1 MRQGM
6 TNPHFNF
13 ADLFCGIGGFHQAMS
28 SLGGEC
34 VFASDIDFACKDMYL
49 TNYKVDIFEGDIR
62 HVNPKSIK
70 PFDVLCAGFPCQP
83 FSKAGNQHGFGD
95 KDRGNL
101 FFSILE
107 IIDSHPEIKFLVLE
121 NVRNL
126 AKRQS
131 EWWSVITHELRSRGF
146 CITEKPL
153 ILSPSMF
160 GIPQIRER
168 IYILGVRNSIKDH
181 TKLTNG
187 FIHLDD
193 LNLDEHYKK
202 VELFDAMKILEPNV
216 SDRYDLAPEQAEMID
231 AWEEFRLATKLT
243 VVGYPIWLSYFG
255 LGISD
260 ETEFLKIFI
269 PETTPK
275 WKEKYI
281 LKNRNLY
288 LQNKDFI
295 DNWVKKHSMLTR
307 TKLFQKFEWNCGTQI
322 NTIKNS
328 IIQIRQSGIRA
339 KLPTFFPSL
348 VAIKNTP
355 IIWDRVKGRYRKITP
370 YEAAKLQSFQSNL
383 IFPGSDNQVY
393 SQLGNAVNV
402 KVIQLV
408 AENLFK
414 LSN

>member
-1 MRQGM
+1 MREGIA
-6 TNPHFNF
+6 NPQFSF

-28 SLGGEC
+28 SLGGKC
-34 VFASDIDFACKDMYL
+34 VFASDIDLACKDMYL
-49 TNYKVDIFEGDIR
+49 TNYKVDVFEGDIR
-62 HVNPKSIK
+62 GVNPKSIK

-83 FSKAGNQHGFGD
+83 FSKAGNQHGFSD
-95 KDRGNL
+95 NDRGNL

-107 IIDSHPEIKFLVLE
+107 IIDAHPEIKFLILE

-126 AKRQS
+126 ANQQS
-131 EWWSVITHELRSRGF
+131 EWWSVITRELRSRGF

-181 TKLTNG
+181 SKLTNG

-193 LNLDEHYKK
+193 LNLDKQYKK
-202 VELFDAMKILEPNV
+202 VELFDAMKILEQNV
-216 SDRYDLAPEQAEMID
+216 PDKYVISPEQAEMIE
-231 AWEEFRLATKLT
+231 AWEEFRLATKLR
-243 VVGYPIWLSYFG
+243 VVGFPIWLSFFG
-255 LGISD
+255 LGIND
-260 ETEFLKIFI
+260 ETEFITKFV
-269 PETTPK
+269 PHTTPK
-275 WKEKYI
+275 WKANYI
-281 LKNRNLY
+281 MKNRILY
-288 LQNKDFI
+288 NQNKEFI
-295 DNWVKKHSMLTR
+295 DNWVERHLMLTR
-307 TKLFQKFEWNCGTQI
+307 TKLFQKFEWNCGTKI
-322 NTIKNS
+322 NTIKDAL
-328 IIQIRQSGIRA
+328 IQIRQSGIRA
-339 KLPTFFPSL
+339 KLPTYFPSL

-355 IIWDRVKGRYRKITP
+355 IIWDRAKGKYRKITP
-370 YEAAKLQSFQSNL
+370 SEAAKLQSFHSDL
-383 IFPGSDNQVY
+383 VFPGSDNQIY

>member
-1 MRQGM
+1 MILS
-6 TNPHFNF
+6 TP
-13 ADLFCGIGGFHQAMS
+13 
-28 SLGGEC
+28 
-34 VFASDIDFACKDMYL
+34 
-49 TNYKVDIFEGDIR
+49 T
-62 HVNPKSIK
+62 
-70 PFDVLCAGFPCQP
+70 
-83 FSKAGNQHGFGD
+83 GFGD

-101 FFSILE
+101 FFSILD
-107 IIDSHPEIKFLVLE
+107 IIDSHPEIKFIILE

-126 AKRQS
+126 ANRQS
-131 EWWSVITHELRSRGF
+131 EWWSVITDELRSRGF

-168 IYILGVRNSIKDH
+168 IYILGIRNSVKDH

-187 FIHLDD
+187 YIHLDD
-193 LNLDEHYKK
+193 LNLEKHYKR
-202 VELFDAMKILEPNV
+202 VELFDAMKILEQNV
-216 SDRYDLAPEQAEMID
+216 PDKYDLTPEQAEMIE
-231 AWEEFRLATKLT
+231 AWEEFRLATKLR
-243 VVGYPIWLSYFG
+243 VVGFPIWISYFG
-255 LGISD
+255 LDVTD
-260 ETEFLKIFI
+260 ETEFVKKFI
-269 PETTPK
+269 PESTPK

-281 LKNRNLY
+281 QKNRSLY

-295 DNWVKKHSMLTR
+295 DNWVKEHSMLTR

-322 NTIKNS
+322 NTIKDAL
-328 IIQIRQSGIRA
+328 IQIRQSGIRA

-355 IIWDRVKGRYRKITP
+355 IIWDRVKGKYRRITP
-370 YEAAKLQSFQSNL
+370 IEAAKLQSFQSDL
-383 IFPGSDNQVY
+383 VYPGTDNQIY

-408 AENLFK
+408 SENLFT